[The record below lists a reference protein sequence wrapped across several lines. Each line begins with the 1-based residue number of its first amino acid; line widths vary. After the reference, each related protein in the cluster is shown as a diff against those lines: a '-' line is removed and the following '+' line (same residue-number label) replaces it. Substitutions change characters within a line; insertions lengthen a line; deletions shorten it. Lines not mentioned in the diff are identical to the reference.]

1 MNKTRRARIIRTLR
15 DAKDPIM
22 SGECRGICRAIR
34 RHIKT
39 VKDELYLIGWIKDM
53 LGNALYLEEWVKEQ
67 GQVVP
72 DMDGMIR
79 IRLAW
84 INWMIAEMERKN

>member
-15 DAKDPIM
+15 DAKGPIM
-22 SGECRGICRAIR
+22 FKECRGICQAIC
-34 RHIKT
+34 RHAKT
-39 VKDELYLIGWIKDM
+39 LKDELYLIGWIKDM
-53 LGNALYLEEWVKEQ
+53 LGNSIYLEEWMKME
-67 GQVVP
+67 GQEVP